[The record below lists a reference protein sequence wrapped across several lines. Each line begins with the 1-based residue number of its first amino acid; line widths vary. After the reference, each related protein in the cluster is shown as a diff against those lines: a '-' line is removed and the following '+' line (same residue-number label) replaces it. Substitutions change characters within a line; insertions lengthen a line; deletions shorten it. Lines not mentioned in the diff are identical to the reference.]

1 MPSKIIKSSFSNLA
15 FISLASLLVL
25 GACSPKPATTNET
38 APAAEATPPAAAEA
52 ATNATATTNE
62 TAAAPAAPAAAAV
75 SAEDTAKLAS
85 LPAPYK
91 DADLANGKRQFA
103 VCKTCHTTEN
113 NGPNRVGP
121 NLHGII
127 GRTAGTHASFA
138 YSDGLKAAG
147 FKWDYAK
154 LEEYLTNPKAVI
166 KDSRMA
172 FAGIPAANNRR
183 DVIAYVA
190 VESQK

>member
-1 MPSKIIKSSFSNLA
+1 MPSKIIKNSFSNLA
-15 FISLASLLVL
+15 YISLASLLAL

-38 APAAEATPPAAAEA
+38 APAAEAAAATEA
-52 ATNATATTNE
+52 ATNTTAVT
-62 TAAAPAAPAAAAV
+62 PAAPAAAEV
-75 SAEDTAKLAS
+75 SAEDSAKLAA

-91 DADLANGKRQFA
+91 DADLANGKRQFI

-127 GRTAGTHASFA
+127 GRTAGTHANFA